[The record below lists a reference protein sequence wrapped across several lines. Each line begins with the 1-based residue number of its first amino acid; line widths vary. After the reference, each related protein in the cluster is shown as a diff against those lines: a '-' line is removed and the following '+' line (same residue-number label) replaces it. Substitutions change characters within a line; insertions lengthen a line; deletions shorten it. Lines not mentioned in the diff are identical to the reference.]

1 MAISKGLL
9 LIKEQFPDKII
20 IDEQIEKQPKG
31 NRGIYGLF
39 VLKGGIEKCVYIGKS
54 EIVSSRITNHLYRI
68 IDGEHAAS
76 QLNEAFNDID
86 SKIICRFLEPVEYE
100 FDNYY
105 KDAQRFAS
113 RESYWIDE
121 KQKLD
126 ECLEQ
131 VPEGKRPS
139 LDWWN
144 EQKKQIANKKF

>member
-105 KDAQRFAS
+105 KDAQRLAS

-121 KQKLD
+121 KQKLG

>member
-39 VLKGGIEKCVYIGKS
+39 VLKDGIEKCVYIGKS

-105 KDAQRFAS
+105 KDAQRLAS
-113 RESYWIDE
+113 RESHWIDE

-139 LDWWN
+139 VDWWN

>member
-1 MAISKGLL
+1 MAISKGLM

-39 VLKGGIEKCVYIGKS
+39 VLKGGSEKCVYIGKS

-68 IDGEHAAS
+68 IDGEHAVS

-105 KDAQRFAS
+105 KDAQRLAS
-113 RESYWIDE
+113 RESHWIDE

-139 LDWWN
+139 VDWWN
-144 EQKKQIANKKF
+144 EQKKTNSK

>member
-105 KDAQRFAS
+105 KDAQRLAS
-113 RESYWIDE
+113 RESHWIDE